1 VLCLECHTGYRGRVD
16 SEALAALRREYG
28 IGTLRE
34 QDAAAAPH
42 LQFALWLEDAVRA
55 SLPEPN
61 AMVVST
67 TDQDGQ
73 PSSRSVL
80 LKGFDETGFIFYTN
94 LGSRKGRE
102 IAANPRCSLLFPWY
116 TLHRQVI
123 VIGAASKLDRES
135 DAEYFATRPHGSQIG
150 AWASE
155 QSAVIPGRD
164 WLDKRAAELAE
175 QWPEGAEVP
184 LPDFW
189 GGFLV
194 RPETV
199 EFWQGR
205 PDRLHDRL
213 RYKRDPNGAEG
224 WGVERLSP

>member
-1 VLCLECHTGYRGRVD
+1 VD
-16 SEALAALRREYG
+16 SDALAALRREYG
-28 IGTLRE
+28 IGTLSE

-42 LQFALWLEDAVRA
+42 LLFATWLDDAVRA
-55 SLPEPN
+55 GLAEPN

-67 TDQDGQ
+67 TDPASQ

-80 LKGFDETGFIFYTN
+80 LKGFDQTGFIFYTN
-94 LGSRKGRE
+94 LHSRKGTE
-102 IAANPRCSLLFPWY
+102 LATNPMCSLLFPWY

-123 VIGAASKLDRES
+123 VVGEASRLTREEDAA
-135 DAEYFATRPHGSQIG
+135 YFATRPHGSQIG

-155 QSAVIPGRD
+155 QSAVIPDRE
-164 WLDKRAAELAE
+164 WLEKRAAERTA

-189 GGFLV
+189 GGYLV
-194 RPETV
+194 RAETV

-213 RYKRDPNGAEG
+213 RYRRDDGAAG
-224 WGVERLSP
+224 KWLLERLSP

>member
-1 VLCLECHTGYRGRVD
+1 MD

-34 QDAAAAPH
+34 QDAAPAPH
-42 LQFALWLEDAVRA
+42 LQFATWLEDAVRA

-67 TDQDGQ
+67 TDRDGQ

-102 IAANPRCSLLFPWY
+102 LADNPRCSLLFPWY

-123 VIGAASKLDRES
+123 VIGSATKLDREA

-155 QSAVIPGRD
+155 QSSVIPDREV
-164 WLDKRAAELAE
+164 LEKRAAELAE
-175 QWPEGAEVP
+175 QWPEGEQVP

-189 GGFLV
+189 GGYLV
-194 RPETV
+194 RAETV

-205 PDRLHDRL
+205 LDRLHDRL
-213 RYKRDPNGAEG
+213 RYKRDAGSASG
-224 WGVERLSP
+224 WALERLSP

>member
-1 VLCLECHTGYRGRVD
+1 MLCLECHTRYRGLVD

-34 QDAAAAPH
+34 QDAASAPH
-42 LQFALWLEDAVRA
+42 LQFATWLDDAVRA

-67 TDQDGQ
+67 TDRDGQ

-94 LGSRKGRE
+94 LGSRKGTE
-102 IAANPRCSLLFPWY
+102 LAANPRCSVLFPWY

-123 VIGAASKLDRES
+123 VVGSATKLDRES
-135 DAEYFATRPHGSQIG
+135 DAQYFATRPHGSQIG

-155 QSAVIPGRD
+155 QSSVIPDRD
-164 WLDKRAAELAE
+164 CLEKRAAELAE
-175 QWPEGAEVP
+175 QWPEGVPVP

-194 RPETV
+194 RAETV

-213 RYKRDPNGAEG
+213 RYKRDSASVGG
-224 WGVERLSP
+224 WALERLSP

>member
-1 VLCLECHTGYRGRVD
+1 MD
-16 SEALAALRREYG
+16 SEELAALRREYG

-34 QDAAAAPH
+34 QDAASAPH
-42 LQFALWLEDAVRA
+42 LQFAMWLDDAIRA

-67 TDQDGQ
+67 TDPEGQ

-102 IAANPRCSLLFPWY
+102 LAANPKCSLLFPWY

-123 VIGAASKLDRES
+123 VIGSVTKLARS
-135 DAEYFATRPHGSQIG
+135 TDAEYFASRPHGSQIG

-155 QSAVIPGRD
+155 QSTVIPGRE
-164 WLDKRAAELAE
+164 WLDKRVAELTAR
-175 QWPEGAEVP
+175 WPEGTEVP
-184 LPDFW
+184 LPEFW

-205 PDRLHDRL
+205 LDRLHDRL
-213 RYKRDPNGAEG
+213 RYRRDSQSVTG
-224 WGVERLSP
+224 WVIERLSP

>member
-1 VLCLECHTGYRGRVD
+1 MLVD

-34 QDAAAAPH
+34 QDAAPAPH
-42 LQFALWLEDAVRA
+42 LQFATWLDDAVRA
-55 SLPEPN
+55 ALPEPN

-67 TDQDGQ
+67 TDREGQ

-80 LKGFDETGFIFYTN
+80 LKAYDETGFIFYTN
-94 LGSRKGRE
+94 LHSRKGE
-102 IAANPRCSLLFPWY
+102 ELAVNPRCSLLFPWY

-123 VIGAASKLDRES
+123 VCGTATRLTREE
-135 DAEYFATRPHGSQIG
+135 DAEYFASRPHGSQIG
-150 AWASE
+150 AWASD
-155 QSAVIPGRD
+155 QSTVIPDRD
-164 WLDKRAAELAE
+164 WLEKRAAEREA
-175 QWPEGAEVP
+175 QWPAGTPVP

-194 RPETV
+194 RAQTV

-205 PDRLHDRL
+205 LDRLHDRL
-213 RYKRDPNGAEG
+213 RYRRDSEVAGG
-224 WGVERLSP
+224 WALERLSP

>member
-1 VLCLECHTGYRGRVD
+1 VGVVD

-34 QDAAAAPH
+34 QDAAPAPH
-42 LQFALWLEDAVRA
+42 LQFDTWLKDAVRA

-67 TDQDGQ
+67 TDPEGQ

-102 IAANPRCSLLFPWY
+102 LAANPRCSLLFPWY

-123 VIGAASKLDRES
+123 VIGAATKLDRET

-155 QSAVIPGRD
+155 QSAVIPNRES
-164 WLDKRAAELAE
+164 LDKRAAELAE
-175 QWPEGAEVP
+175 QWPEGVPVP

-213 RYKRDPNGAEG
+213 RYRRDSQSATG
-224 WGVERLSP
+224 WILERLSP

>member
-1 VLCLECHTGYRGRVD
+1 MD

-34 QDAAAAPH
+34 QDAAGAPH
-42 LQFALWLEDAVRA
+42 LQFALWLDDAVRA

-67 TDQDGQ
+67 TDLDGQ

-102 IAANPRCSLLFPWY
+102 LAANPRCSLLFPWY

-123 VIGAASKLDRES
+123 VIGAATKLDR
-135 DAEYFATRPHGSQIG
+135 DADEEYFATRPHGSQIG

-155 QSAVIPGRD
+155 QSTVIAGRD

-175 QWPEGAEVP
+175 QWPEGTAVP
-184 LPDFW
+184 LPEFW

-213 RYKRDPNGAEG
+213 RYKRDNQNPEG
-224 WGVERLSP
+224 WSIERLSP

>member
-1 VLCLECHTGYRGRVD
+1 
-16 SEALAALRREYG
+16 
-28 IGTLRE
+28 
-34 QDAAAAPH
+34 
-42 LQFALWLEDAVRA
+42 
-55 SLPEPN
+55 
-61 AMVVST
+61 MVVST
-67 TDQDGQ
+67 TDLEGQ

-94 LGSRKGRE
+94 LDSRKGRE

-123 VIGAASKLDRES
+123 VIGAASKLDREA

-213 RYKRDPNGAEG
+213 RYKRDVNGAEG
-224 WGVERLSP
+224 WSVERLSP